1 VTADVPG
8 PLSATGRAAPV
19 EFRSSSVASV
29 NFAQRIIEF
38 IAVPY
43 EEEALVEYRGELWKE
58 SFVRGA
64 WDGIEKQPNR
74 VKANRD
80 HDGQRTVGK
89 IINFWP
95 SRLEGLVGAARIVQ
109 TPLGDETLALAD
121 EDCLGASV
129 GFAVA
134 GSDQELDRAN
144 RRRRIKKA
152 FMDHLAF
159 VPDPAYVGAGVLSVR
174 RAGAPAATPA
184 LDELVAFMQARKG

>member
-1 VTADVPG
+1 MA
-8 PLSATGRAAPV
+8 SGRAAPL

-43 EEEALVEYRGELWKE
+43 DEEALVEYRGELWKE
-58 SFVRGA
+58 SFLRGA

-89 IINFWP
+89 IVSFWP
-95 SRLEGLVGAARIVQ
+95 SRKEGLVGAARIAQ
-109 TPLGDETLALAD
+109 TALDDETLALAD

-129 GFAVA
+129 GFVVA
-134 GSDQELDRAN
+134 GGDQELDRAN

-152 FMDHLAF
+152 FLDHLAF
-159 VPDPAYVGAGVLSVR
+159 VADPAYAGAGVLSVR
-174 RAGAPAATPA
+174 RAGVPAEVLLLATQ
-184 LDELVAFMQARKG
+184 L

>member
-1 VTADVPG
+1 M
-8 PLSATGRAAPV
+8 AAPL

-29 NFAQRIIEF
+29 NFAQRVIEF
-38 IAVPY
+38 VAVPY
-43 EEEALVEYRGELWKE
+43 EQEAVVECRGELWRE
-58 SFVRGA
+58 SFLRGA
-64 WDGIEKQPNR
+64 WDGIERQPHR

-80 HDGQRTVGK
+80 HDLRRTVGK

-95 SRLEGLVGAARIVQ
+95 SRKEGLVGAARIAQ
-109 TPLGDETLALAD
+109 TALGDETLALAD

-134 GSDQELDRAN
+134 SGDQELDKAN

-152 FMDHLAF
+152 FLDHLAF
-159 VPDPAYVGAGVLSVR
+159 VPDPAYSGSGVLSV

-184 LDELVAFMQARKG
+184 LDELVAFMQARKAESSRFVGAKFRHR